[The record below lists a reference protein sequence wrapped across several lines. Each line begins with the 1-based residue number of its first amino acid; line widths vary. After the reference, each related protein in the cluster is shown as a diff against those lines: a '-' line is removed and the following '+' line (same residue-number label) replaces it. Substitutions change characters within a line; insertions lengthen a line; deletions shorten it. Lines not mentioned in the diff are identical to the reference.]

1 MPGRISRDHMLME
14 IAHVISHRGTCPRAQ
29 VGVVIAKAS
38 RVISTGYVG
47 SPAGQPHCSD
57 ENVGCI
63 LGNHG
68 GCIRTVHGESNAI
81 AFASRAGLGTE
92 SCDLYTTLA
101 PCTECAKLIINAGI
115 RRVVYH
121 HEYRDPSGINLL
133 ESSQVIVHHFPEDVS
148 TVDGN

>member
-1 MPGRISRDHMLME
+1 ME
-14 IAHVISHRGTCPRAQ
+14 TAHVISHRGTCPRAQ
-29 VGVVIAKAS
+29 VGVVIARNS
-38 RVISTGYVG
+38 RIISTGYVG

-57 ENVGCI
+57 PGVGCI

-68 GCIRTVHGESNAI
+68 GCIRTVHGESNSI
-81 AFASRAGLGTE
+81 AFAAREGVPTGG
-92 SCDLYTTLA
+92 CDLYTTLA

-121 HEYRDPSGINLL
+121 HEYRDPSGLNLL
-133 ESSQVIVHHFPEDVS
+133 ASSKVIVHAFPQDVS